1 MSGEMDFQELYGE
14 FRPKILRYLSQ
25 LIAPEEAED
34 IAQEVFEKVNRG
46 LKGFEGR
53 SKLSTWI
60 YRIATNTALDKLRS
74 PAFRHLSGIVPVEE
88 ISGAG
93 KISIRTGQR
102 QTSVDQEMISK
113 EMSRCVQSFIE
124 KLPADYK
131 MVILLSELEDFSNK
145 EIAEILDVSLET
157 VKIRLH
163 RARARL
169 KKLLQENCTFYRNE
183 RNVLACDV
191 KTAFDKYKES
201 N

>member
-1 MSGEMDFQELYGE
+1 V
-14 FRPKILRYLSQ
+14 R
-25 LIAPEEAED
+25 
-34 IAQEVFEKVNRG
+34 
-46 LKGFEGR
+46 
-53 SKLSTWI
+53 
-60 YRIATNTALDKLRS
+60 
-74 PAFRHLSGIVPVEE
+74 
-88 ISGAG
+88 
-93 KISIRTGQR
+93 ISIRTDQR
-102 QTSVDQEMISK
+102 QTSADQELISK
-113 EMSRCVQSFIE
+113 EMSRCVQGFIE